1 MRSDCQVARKYMRSD
16 CQFGFLIKANK
27 LPGLVVVVPG
37 FFFGFQIIY
46 STKNK
51 KIIKSLQEVILYNFK
66 IKNIYKIDEII
77 CIYLLK
83 SK

>member
-1 MRSDCQVARKYMRSD
+1 MKN
-16 CQFGFLIKANK
+16 FKFKEITIIG
-27 LPGLVVVVPG
+27 PGLIG
-37 FFFGFQIIY
+37 ASLGLIL
-46 STKNK
+46 KNK
-51 KIIKSLQEVILYNFK
+51 KITKSLQEVTLYNFK

>member
-1 MRSDCQVARKYMRSD
+1 
-16 CQFGFLIKANK
+16 
-27 LPGLVVVVPG
+27 
-37 FFFGFQIIY
+37 FGFQIIY

-51 KIIKSLQEVILYNFK
+51 KITKSLQEVILYNFK